1 MFKQRD
7 FTHTNIRNYIIMK
20 DVSLKFEY
28 LEIDV
33 EHGWLCLYEDD
44 NHILVRPEQFKELL
58 KAINYKKQ

>member
-1 MFKQRD
+1 
-7 FTHTNIRNYIIMK
+7 MK
-20 DVSLKFEY
+20 DVSLTFEY

-44 NHILVRPEQFKELL
+44 NQILVRPEQFKELL